1 MKSMIETLTWYSEKI
16 DILWHLIKMETN
28 EYFQSQLVKELQLLN
43 VADYWI
49 LMKMHT
55 PKTSGQI
62 WIQYWY
68 ADSFDYF
75 PRKQVYYDLMYEA
88 NKKISNVEWFEDL
101 ETNHHNIIEILKDIP
116 RTFTNYD
123 IFAYHSLLRKLFRI
137 LLVFSEYNNGI
148 QYVQGMNSIISILS
162 VHCEEYIAFWLF
174 WGLLENY
181 NLDDI
186 YSIGLEGMYS
196 YINQIDNILK

>member
-1 MKSMIETLTWYSEKI
+1 MIFWEDWHTLTPHKDGNKWIFSKP
-16 DILWHLIKMETN
+16 T
-28 EYFQSQLVKELQLLN
+28 SQGTSTVERSRLLN
-43 VADYWI
+43 S
-49 LMKMHT
+49 MKMHT
-55 PKTSGQI
+55 PKTSGQT